1 VVKVTSGA
9 AQVSGVVLA
18 SPANHVLT
26 TSVSLGAGPLVGVQA
41 DNGQTFVG
49 WIVGRDD
56 AKNLALV
63 KVKNANLPG
72 VPFGDSLSVKVGG
85 EVLLVSYPV
94 ARPEGF
100 AASGL
105 VTGIRTD
112 FSTGSRFIRLDIPAL
127 LGASGGPVFNRTG
140 ELLAILVE
148 PSYIVSLGFAA
159 SDEAYTKAEDSIRPA
174 MAALA
179 GGAVSLTAP
188 RPTPTPNP
196 ASPPPLPVIVKGK
209 ATAGG
214 LPAPAGLTLYARL
227 FGPGLLE
234 QWYFAA
240 IGGEGAY
247 VLTIGVNNAVYT
259 SGKIE
264 FYLDGVKSGATI
276 NYQAGEVLEVDLSF
290 P

>member
-1 VVKVTSGA
+1 MA
-9 AQVSGVVLA
+9 N
-18 SPANHVLT
+18 PANHVLT
-26 TSVSLGAGPLVGVQA
+26 TSVSLGAGPLVSVQA
-41 DNGQTFVG
+41 ENGQTFVG

-63 KVKNANLPG
+63 KVKDANFPG

-85 EVLLVSYPV
+85 EVLLISYPV

-100 AASGL
+100 AASATI
-105 VTGIRTD
+105 TGVRTD
-112 FSTGSRFIRLDIPAL
+112 FSTGARFIRLDIPAL
-127 LGASGGPVFNRTG
+127 LGASGGPVFNRAG
-140 ELLAILVE
+140 ELLAIIVE
-148 PSYIVSLGFAA
+148 PSYIVSIGFAA
-159 SDEAYTKAEDSIRPA
+159 TEEADTRAEDSIRPA
-174 MAALA
+174 ISALV
-179 GGAVSLTAP
+179 GGAVNLTAP

-214 LPAPAGLTLYARL
+214 LPAPTGLTLYARL

-234 QWYFAA
+234 QWYFVT
-240 IGGEGAY
+240 IGAEGAY
-247 VLTIGVNNAVYT
+247 DLTIGVNNPVYT

-264 FYLDGVKSGATI
+264 FYLDGVKSGVTI
-276 NYQAGEVLEVDLSF
+276 NYQAGEVVGMDLSF